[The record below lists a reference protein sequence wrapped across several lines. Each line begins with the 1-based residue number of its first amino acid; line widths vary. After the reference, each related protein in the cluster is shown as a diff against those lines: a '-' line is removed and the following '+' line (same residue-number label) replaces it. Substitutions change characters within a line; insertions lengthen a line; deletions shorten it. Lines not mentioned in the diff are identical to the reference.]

1 MLGSIDYAMW
11 LLTAS
16 LEAAVVVCVCRAGSA
31 RRYLSIVFYLAAEF
45 FGTAGRFFVFWRFG
59 YTSREYFYFYYYSDA
74 LIVICLYFV
83 LIGLYSRVFEEM
95 RVSRYL
101 RVAAVLLLVGTAWI
115 AYEVVAD
122 SRDRLL
128 THFVV
133 ELSQNLYFVGVVLT
147 YLLWGAVV
155 KLAEMRTRI
164 VQLVLSLGIYFSAF
178 AATYAMR
185 NVYPS
190 FALWRYTP
198 PLLAMALPAAW
209 GYTFLKVPEE
219 ARLATAQVVAPT
231 HR

>member
-1 MLGSIDYAMW
+1 
-11 LLTAS
+11 
-16 LEAAVVVCVCRAGSA
+16 
-31 RRYLSIVFYLAAEF
+31 
-45 FGTAGRFFVFWRFG
+45 
-59 YTSREYFYFYYYSDA
+59 
-74 LIVICLYFV
+74 
-83 LIGLYSRVFEEM
+83 
-95 RVSRYL
+95 
-101 RVAAVLLLVGTAWI
+101 
-115 AYEVVAD
+115 
-122 SRDRLL
+122 
-128 THFVV
+128 
-133 ELSQNLYFVGVVLT
+133 VGVVLT

-190 FALWRYTP
+190 FALWGYTP